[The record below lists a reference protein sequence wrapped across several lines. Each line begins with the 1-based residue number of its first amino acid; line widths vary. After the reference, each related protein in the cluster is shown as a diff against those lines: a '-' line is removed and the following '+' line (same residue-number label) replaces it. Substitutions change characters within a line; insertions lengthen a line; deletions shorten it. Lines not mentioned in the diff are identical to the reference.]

1 MNATLPLFG
10 QIPWSFRGK
19 PGTSSAR
26 FSDDR
31 RYRYELRRTWDASL
45 RPLLVIA
52 CNPSTSDEGSRTDPT
67 TKRLLSFASAW
78 GLGGLLL
85 LNCYALCSTD
95 PKALRASVKRGESP
109 IGPDNDA
116 TLRRLLESHK
126 DDRLLLAWGGN
137 AKLLDRGQAV
147 ARMALEIHGRPEC
160 FGLTSDG
167 HPSHPLYL
175 PDASVP
181 HLYADLVRRRAEAA

>member
-10 QIPWSFRGK
+10 AEPWTWRGRR
-19 PGTSSAR
+19 GTSSAR

-52 CNPSTSDEGSRTDPT
+52 CNPSVAGESKDDSTCR
-67 TKRLLSFASAW
+67 RLYAFAASW
-78 GLGGLLL
+78 GLGGVVLA
-85 LNCYALCSTD
+85 NAYALCSTD
-95 PKALRASVKRGESP
+95 PKALRAAVKRGESP
-109 IGPDNDA
+109 VGEDNDA
-116 TLRRLLESHK
+116 TIRRLLEAHR

-160 FGLTSDG
+160 FGLTADG
-167 HPSHPLYL
+167 HPSHVLYL

-181 HLYADLVRRRAEAA
+181 HLYADLVERRARAA